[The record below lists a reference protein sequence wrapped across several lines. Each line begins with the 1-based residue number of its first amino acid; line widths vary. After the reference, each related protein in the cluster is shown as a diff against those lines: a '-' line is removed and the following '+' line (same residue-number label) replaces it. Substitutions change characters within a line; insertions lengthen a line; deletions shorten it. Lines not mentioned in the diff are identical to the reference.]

1 MNKLNVNR
9 AFKELAI
16 EQKTPERYQK
26 IIKEYI
32 LGLVHNSSI
41 DVINAYEN
49 NAPFKL
55 NGDVFSIITLTDK
68 LVESNLTSLSSFYSA
83 WQSFPDDKSRFVL
96 WKEKKLKQFGVQ
108 RYPEKLH
115 FDSIVDVIDFVD
127 LGVIYGQLFSFFN
140 CLNLYSD
147 KLPLLLNKHAKWFF
161 ENGLEQTNLFIQC
174 LDWLL
179 NNNGSDV
186 YIRQIDVEGADT
198 KWIENNRFILTE
210 AVKLILEE
218 SVGTSLEELLGLR
231 KPESM
236 IRFRVFGEPLKD
248 FFRGCDDI
256 SLTLSGLKK
265 ISEQI
270 SHLIKKVV
278 VLENEVTGL
287 VFDGIDD
294 GICFFKLG
302 NAVPVLADV
311 PFVSSCGD
319 CLYFGDL
326 DVDGLLILSRYRK
339 KLPHVNSVMMNVDVF
354 KKHYKSS
361 VCDRNKLT
369 SEELYLNEEEL
380 RLLSFILKQKKGG
393 NNSRLEQEL
402 IPSNDIDH
410 CFKQISKGN

>member
-1 MNKLNVNR
+1 MKKLNVNR
-9 AFKELAI
+9 VIKELPV
-16 EQKTPERYQK
+16 EQKTPEQYQK
-26 IIKEYI
+26 IIKDYI
-32 LGLVHNSSI
+32 LGLIHNSSI
-41 DVINAYEN
+41 ELIDAYEN
-49 NAPFKL
+49 NASFKL
-55 NGDVFSIITLTDK
+55 KGDTFSIITLTDK

-83 WQSFPDDKSRFVL
+83 WQSFSDDKSRFVV

-115 FDSIVDVIDFVD
+115 FDSMVDVIDFVN
-127 LGVIYGQLFSFFN
+127 LGVVYGKLLRFFN
-140 CLNLYSD
+140 CLKLYSD
-147 KLPLLLNKHAKWFF
+147 KLPPLLNKHAKWFF
-161 ENGLEQTNLFIQC
+161 DNGLEQTNLFIQC
-174 LDWLL
+174 LDWLV

-198 KWIENNRFILTE
+198 KWIENNRSILTE

-218 SVGTSLEELLGLR
+218 NVSSSLEELLGLR

-236 IRFRVFGEPLKD
+236 IRFRVFGEPLKT
-248 FFRGCDDI
+248 FFRGCDDV

-270 SHLIKKVV
+270 SHLVKKVV

-287 VFDGIDD
+287 VFNGVDD

-311 PFVSSCGD
+311 PFVSSCENS
-319 CLYFGDL
+319 LYFGDL

-339 KLPHVNSVMMNVDVF
+339 KLPQVKSVMMNVDVF
-354 KKHYKSS
+354 KKYYKSS
-361 VCDRNKLT
+361 VCDGNKLT
-369 SEELYLNEEEL
+369 NEELILNETEL
-380 RLLSFILKQKKGG
+380 DLLSFILDKKKSGYQ
-393 NNSRLEQEL
+393 SRLEQEL

-410 CFKQISKGN
+410 CFQEIGKER